1 MKQEK
6 SNPINFRKT
15 VTSQWGDDGIIEE
28 IFRRIGTKNRFCV
41 EFGAWDGKYLSNT
54 WDLWHN
60 QNWSAILIEGDEE
73 REKALAQSIQSFAK
87 VTSYNAVVTA
97 QGKNSLDH
105 ILTRLEAPTNLDLL
119 SVDIDGDDY
128 YVFESLTKFFP
139 RVVAIEYNPTIPP
152 AMDLVQAQGEYFGA
166 SALAMVNLAKK
177 KDYGLVCCTETNCFF
192 VLRSEYPMLEISEP
206 TLAQVFPGDNLT
218 YVITSFDGRAF
229 LSRKPTYVNSMERV
243 TGNSTL
249 GNLIRSRRRAKLPK
263 QPELV
268 VRGLEDILPIRLF
281 YP

>member
-1 MKQEK
+1 MTQEK
-6 SNPINFRKT
+6 SNPVNFRET
-15 VTSQWGDDGIIEE
+15 VTSQWGDDGIIKE
-28 IFRRIGTKNRFCV
+28 IFRRIGIENRFCV

-60 QNWSAILIEGDEE
+60 QSWSAILIEGDAV
-73 REKALAQSIQSFAK
+73 REKALAQSVQNFPK

-97 QGKNSLDH
+97 QGENSLDY

-128 YVFESLTKFFP
+128 YVFESLTKFSP
-139 RVVAIEYNPTIPP
+139 RVVVIEYNPTIPA
-152 AMDLVQAQGEYFGA
+152 AMDLVQAPGEYFGT
-166 SALAMVNLAKK
+166 SALALVNLAKK
-177 KDYGLVCCTETNCFF
+177 KGYGLVCCTETNCFF
-192 VLRSEYPMLEISEP
+192 VLQSEYPMLEISEP
-206 TLAQVFPGDNLT
+206 TLAQVFPADNLT

-229 LSRKPTYVNSMERV
+229 LSRKPTYVDTVESV
-243 TGNSTL
+243 TRISTL

-268 VRGLEDILPIRLF
+268 VRGSEDILPIRLF